1 MVKKPSAKQRYIEIE
16 KVRATYDHKNDK
28 IHITAKD
35 PDLPD
40 GFHIT
45 LNSGRKTEQS
55 LRKVLTAYGL
65 IREVEPAP
73 ASEEPNIFTIG
84 SNDDGPVLWDLEKH
98 SLTTIRGKE
107 GRVRI
112 LENFVNHCVQHSN
125 SWKITA
131 INLRNKTLAAQ
142 RENHP
147 DVFFGYSKAVDPSFN
162 VLASFMNNVKLRREA
177 VEKED
182 VNSYAD
188 LGLDEPTPVLIIDD
202 YDALLEL
209 ELDIDGVE
217 DYMNQQRKRMK
228 SFLEYIIKNSE
239 IASVKVIL
247 ANRTSFM
254 PDINPSGALYVNLG
268 QNFSKPDDSSI
279 GRVSTGR
286 GDNIPLLEIP

>member
-73 ASEEPNIFTIG
+73 ASAEPNIFTIG
-84 SNDDGPVLWDLEKH
+84 SNDDGPVLWDLEKY

-131 INLRNKTLAAQ
+131 INLRNKTLATQ

-147 DVFFGYSKAVDPSFN
+147 EMFFGYSNAVDPAFN
-162 VLASFMNNVKLRREA
+162 VLLMFMNNVKLRREA
-177 VEKED
+177 VERED

-188 LGLDEPTPVLIIDD
+188 LGLDEPTPVLLVDD
-202 YDALLEL
+202 YNALLEL
-209 ELDIDGVE
+209 EPNIDEVE
-217 DYMNQQRKRMK
+217 DYLNQRKRRMDD
-228 SFLEYIIKNSE
+228 FLNYIIANSD
-239 IASVKVIL
+239 IAGVKVII
-247 ANRTSFM
+247 ANRKNFM
-254 PDINPSGALYVNLG
+254 PSINPSNTLYVKLE
-268 QNFSKPDDSSI
+268 QNFSKPDDPSI